1 MLTGIL
7 ARRAESATGKAGL
20 PLPFLRAT
28 CLVGAIGGLF
38 GWPAQPTSAQD
49 LIAVTGHFLHH
60 NRFYP
65 QYGPYW
71 RIDLTLPI
79 VRELGVK
86 TVHEAIYSLESSPR
100 ALITGGKTDPATV
113 NMVAENRRLVG
124 QWLASYDSSGVKV
137 VLAVLVLPPKT
148 PRETEKN
155 SEMFAWV
162 ADLVAAHPSVIAVQ
176 LHNEANL
183 TQFWKGTPEQYVDAY
198 RPLAEAIKAKR
209 PDVRIVGGAISSL
222 WWGPGIGWLK
232 RAVDHGLLDFC
243 DSISVHPYNVDSPP
257 EIDPHW
263 RGAPATDPDQREK
276 ALQAFWK
283 QIESWNRSGK
293 KLDLFFTEFGWNTA
307 TTGRARVDEATQADY
322 LARSFMIFQDVR
334 LRGVP
339 LRSAHWYDLKDDG
352 EKDDKGEHRYG
363 LVGFDLTRRKP
374 AFQTMKALN
383 AYFGQTDAFEASTR
397 QVEVNAPDAPVKVKS
412 WRRKSDGA
420 DVVAFWSTGL
430 DGVQLG
436 RTSVSLKIDGVK
448 AGSGRLFFADER
460 KPQSISV
467 KGEGNAGVVSVEATS
482 RPQWIEISAR

>member
-1 MLTGIL
+1 MLTKIL
-7 ARRAESATGKAGL
+7 ARRTTRASDRSSRPLSYWRTACLIGAMSGL
-20 PLPFLRAT
+20 YGSLPQ
-28 CLVGAIGGLF
+28 
-38 GWPAQPTSAQD
+38 PASAQD

-60 NRFYP
+60 SRFYP

-71 RIDLTLPI
+71 RIDLTLPL
-79 VRELGVK
+79 VKELGVK
-86 TVHEAIYSLESSPR
+86 TVHEAIYSLEASPR

-113 NMVAENRRLVG
+113 RMVEENRRLVG
-124 QWLASYDSSGVKV
+124 QWLAAYDASGVKV
-137 VLAVLVLPPKT
+137 VLAVLGQPPKT
-148 PRETEKN
+148 PREVEKN
-155 SEMFAWV
+155 TEMFAWV
-162 ADLVAAHPSVIAVQ
+162 AELVAAHPSVIAVQ

-183 TQFWKGTPEQYVDAY
+183 THFWKGTPEQYVDVY
-198 RPLAEAIKAKR
+198 RPLAQAIKAKR

-243 DSISVHPYNVDSPP
+243 DSIAVHPYNVDSPP
-257 EIDPHW
+257 EADPHW

-276 ALQAFWK
+276 ALHAFWK
-283 QIESWNRSGK
+283 QIENWNKSGK

-307 TTGRARVDEATQADY
+307 TAGRAHVDEATQADY

-374 AFQTMKALN
+374 AFQAMKALN
-383 AYFGQTDAFEASTR
+383 AYFGQTDAFEASKR
-397 QVEVNAPDAPVKVKS
+397 QIDVSAPGAPIKTKS

-420 DVVAFWSTGL
+420 EVIVFWSTGL
-430 DGVQLG
+430 DGVQGG
-436 RTSVSLKIDGVK
+436 RASASLRIEGVK
-448 AGSGRLFFADER
+448 SATGRLFFADER
-460 KPQSISV
+460 KPQGMTLKADGSAS
-467 KGEGNAGVVSVEATS
+467 VVSVEATS
-482 RPQWIEISAR
+482 RPQWIEIPMR